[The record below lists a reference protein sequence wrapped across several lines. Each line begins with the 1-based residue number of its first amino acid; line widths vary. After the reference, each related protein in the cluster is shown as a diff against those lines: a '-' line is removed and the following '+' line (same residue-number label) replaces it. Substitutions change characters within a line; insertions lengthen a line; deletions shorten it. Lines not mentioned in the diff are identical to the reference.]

1 MEQGEDMGQHGEG
14 IDGEEI
20 DAPLDDGQEID
31 ADEQADIS
39 DAAFTRAG
47 IAPIPDWSTITQ
59 RALDRALTLEV
70 PPPVDLTTI
79 AVSPRVFGLPRARMP
94 RGVHSSPVLLRGR
107 FAR

>member
-1 MEQGEDMGQHGEG
+1 MRTSKPISQM
-14 IDGEEI
+14 
-20 DAPLDDGQEID
+20 PRSQEL
-31 ADEQADIS
+31 ESLRSQAGRQLRS
-39 DAAFTRAG
+39 G
-47 IAPIPDWSTITQ
+47 
-59 RALDRALTLEV
+59 RALTLEV